1 MPRRN
6 SLAFTPIQPEIQA
19 LADQHGNDPEAVLE
33 VLKDRQVQNGYL
45 TPEDILDIA
54 RALQIP
60 PEKAQGVA
68 TFFTMVETEPHQEK
82 VLRVCDGPCCWLN
95 EANQILNHANDWVGE
110 GWRVERT
117 SCLGLCDRAPAGAIF
132 WNDDRVNVTQLGPL
146 PQVWAAPP
154 PPARDGKTSP
164 NALSLKEVT
173 AFSPPHP
180 TYRKPRPGELRV
192 MLSHTEDVD
201 PTSLTSA
208 IDFGEAYL
216 ALEAALNLK
225 PNTREFLPQIVIEE
239 VKKAEIRGR
248 GGAGFPVGMKWEMVA
263 NETRTPKYIVCNAD
277 ESEPL
282 VFKDRV
288 LMESKPHQ
296 LLEGMALAGY
306 AVGAHEGFIYI
317 RGEYETQ
324 ARILEHAIQEAETRG
339 YLGNR
344 IRGTDFSFHIHLHRG
359 AGAYICGE
367 ETALLESLEGKR
379 GEPRIRPPYP
389 TSNGYHGCP
398 TIVNNVETFC
408 NIPHIVANGAG
419 QYRLLNHLK
428 TPTTKIFTLAGH
440 IRNPGVIEAP
450 YGLTLRQLIDHFG
463 GGMKPGSRFHFALCG
478 GAAGTIVPENLLDTP
493 LDYKSMQKGLSLGAG
508 AFLIC
513 DQTVSPVA
521 LLRELMWF
529 FEHESCGKCTPCRI
543 GTRQTRLLLDR
554 ILQGTR
560 HPDDVERLTSLAELM
575 GAASFCG
582 LGQSTKLPIL
592 SALEHFKSDFR

>member
-1 MPRRN
+1 MRRN
-6 SLAFTPIQPEIQA
+6 TIAYSPIEPEILQ
-19 LADQHGNDPEAVLE
+19 LAEQHGNDPEAVLE
-33 VLKDRQVQNGYL
+33 VFKDWQVRHGHL
-45 TPEDILDIA
+45 TPDNIRDVA

-60 PEKAQGVA
+60 AEKAQGVA
-68 TFFTMVETEPHQEK
+68 TFFTMVNTEAQPEK

-95 EANQILNHANDWVGE
+95 GSRKILEHAEEWVGE
-110 GWRVERT
+110 GWKVERT
-117 SCLGLCDRAPAGAIF
+117 SCLGLCDRSPAGAVF
-132 WNDDRVNVTQLGPL
+132 WNDDRANVTQLGPL
-146 PQVWAAPP
+146 PQAWTAPP
-154 PPARDGKTSP
+154 PPAQDGKATP
-164 NALSLKEVT
+164 VALSLKEVV
-173 AFSPPHP
+173 ASSPPHP
-180 TYRKPRPGELRV
+180 NYRKPRPGELRV
-192 MLSHTEDVD
+192 MLSNTEDID
-201 PTSLTSA
+201 PVSLTSA
-208 IDFGEAYL
+208 IDHGEAYL

-225 PNTREFLPQIVIEE
+225 SNTREFSPQIVIEE
-239 VKKAEIRGR
+239 VKKSEIRGR

-306 AVGAHEGFIYI
+306 AVGANEGYIYI

-339 YLGNR
+339 YLGKR
-344 IRGTDFSFHIHLHRG
+344 IMGTDFSFHIHLHRG

-389 TSNGYHGCP
+389 TNNGYHGFP

-419 QYRLLNHLK
+419 RYRLLNHLK
-428 TPTTKIFTLAGH
+428 TPTTKMFTLAGH

-450 YGLTLRQLIDHFG
+450 YGPTLRQLIDHFG

-478 GAAGTIVPENLLDTP
+478 GAAGTIVPESLLDTP

-521 LLRELMWF
+521 ILRELMWF
-529 FEHESCGKCTPCRI
+529 FEHESCGKCTPCRV
-543 GTRQTRLLLDR
+543 GTRQTRVFLDR
-554 ILQGTR
+554 ILAGDR
-560 HPDDVERLTSLAELM
+560 HASDVERLTALADLM
-575 GAASFCG
+575 GASSFCG
-582 LGQSTKLPIL
+582 LGQSTRLPIS
-592 SALEHFKSDFR
+592 SALEHFKADFR